1 MRKKI
6 PFSLFLLSALFL
18 FGSEARGCG
27 CILSFVQY
35 QPCGA
40 FWNSAA
46 VFTGTVTEVGP
57 MIPVTGTQGRLFTY
71 DGAFVR
77 FKIDEAFRGVK
88 GDTVDIFQHGTS
100 CDYGFKSG
108 EQYFVYGS
116 IDAKDGKIYVSSCS
130 GTKTLDRAG
139 DDLAYARGQMRN
151 EPTPSII
158 GLVTRETRARADQ
171 YRKNNALEGIRV
183 VASSAGATAE
193 AYTDGNG
200 IFRFFGLTAGN
211 YDVRALTPAGLRRLY
226 GPEVFNLKVTDQRC
240 TGGQFTVTSLS
251 SITGQVLNSD
261 GAPLKT
267 RLNLIAIDASG
278 AEIISAEG
286 SIEAYSD
293 EKGKYKFDWLAPGA
307 YLIAMN
313 GRNQPGT
320 HDPPYP
326 RSYLPG
332 VVPRQQAA
340 IISVV
345 EGQEVSVPDFQLPS
359 PMIPLTVRGVAML
372 PDGTP
377 AAHTL
382 IVLEFTERE
391 WIEITSADAQGRF
404 EVKVYEGFKYFV
416 AADLRKE
423 NRGAWT
429 GTHSPRVQVIG
440 GETNDT
446 ITLVVSQPGFYVPRY
461 VELKRQRKQ

>member
-1 MRKKI
+1 M
-6 PFSLFLLSALFL
+6 A
-18 FGSEARGCG
+18 
-27 CILSFVQY
+27 
-35 QPCGA
+35 
-40 FWNSAA
+40 
-46 VFTGTVTEVGP
+46 FTGTVTEVGP
-57 MIPVTGTQGRLFTY
+57 MIPVEGTNGQAFTFNGRFT
-71 DGAFVR
+71 R

-88 GDTVDIFQHGTS
+88 GETTDIFDHGTS
-100 CDYGFKSG
+100 CDYGFKLG
-108 EQYFVYGS
+108 EQYFVYGTR
-116 IDAKDGKIYVSSCS
+116 DPKDGKIYVSSCS
-130 GTKTLDRAG
+130 PTKTLGGAA

-211 YDVRALTPAGLRRLY
+211 YDVRAMTPADLRRLY

-251 SITGQVLNSD
+251 SITGRVLNSE

-267 RLNLIAIDASG
+267 RLNLVAIDASG
-278 AEIISAEG
+278 AEMISAEG

-345 EGQEVSVPDFQLPS
+345 EGQEVTVPDFQLPS

-377 AAHTL
+377 ASHTL

-391 WIEITSADAQGRF
+391 WLEITSADAQGRF

-423 NRGAWT
+423 SRGVWT

-461 VELKRQRKQ
+461 VELKRKPRP